1 MISSVDICTLDKANL
16 IHFGYSSHS
25 IGYQVKKQV
34 GKKRIFHQSKL
45 GIFTY
50 TSEPYLQ
57 QTLFGLSDLHQGTFQ
72 YRREIRVAVSQKKN
86 AEMKNYRDQT
96 TVNSGNIPSFRTL
109 SN

>member
-57 QTLFGLSDLHQGTFQ
+57 PVSYTHLTLPTIYS
-72 YRREIRVAVSQKKN
+72 V
-86 AEMKNYRDQT
+86 
-96 TVNSGNIPSFRTL
+96 
-109 SN
+109 